1 MSHLRGKS
9 FVFKRESY
17 QPGCERNNSTIWRN
31 EEKLENVLI
40 IIISLGDK
48 SNFLIYIFVF
58 L

>member
-9 FVFKRESY
+9 FVFMRESY
-17 QPGCERNNSTIWRN
+17 QPDCERNNSTILRN

-58 L
+58 